1 MLANRFPCLTLL
13 AAFVL
18 SNCGPAPETE
28 QTEQTVSAPKFE
40 PTWESIRTHEVPEW
54 YEDAKFGIFIHWGLY
69 SVPAWATPV
78 GQLHQVDWDV
88 WFANNAYAEWYM
100 NTWRIDGSPGQ
111 LHHYQ
116 TYGEEFDYMDFV
128 PMFNDALAEWNPDE
142 MVQLFADVNA
152 RYVVLTTKHHDG
164 FTLWPS
170 STKNPN
176 RPDDQQGT
184 TRDVVG
190 ELGAAVRSK
199 GMRMGYYY
207 SGGLDWSF
215 NPKPIVKR
223 EDVAGTVIHDAAYAD
238 YADAHWRELI
248 DRYQP
253 DILWNDIGYPE
264 SGDLA
269 NILSD
274 YYNRFPDG
282 VINNRFEIRKEGA
295 PERHHDFVTPEYAK
309 MDDITDYKWETCRGL
324 GYSFGYNQV
333 EGPEHTI
340 AERELIHLLVDIV
353 AKNGNLLLNVGPM
366 ADGTIPQI
374 QASRLSALGAWLDVN
389 GEAIFGTRPWERA
402 EGKTR
407 DGVDVRFTRK
417 GDDVYAILLGKPSVA
432 EVVIEDLTAPE
443 GATVSLLGT
452 EASLRYRS
460 ADGDFLVTL
469 PGEIPEAHAYALKL
483 SIR

>member
-1 MLANRFPCLTLL
+1 M
-13 AAFVL
+13 
-18 SNCGPAPETE
+18 
-28 QTEQTVSAPKFE
+28 
-40 PTWESIRTHEVPEW
+40 
-54 YEDAKFGIFIHWGLY
+54 
-69 SVPAWATPV
+69 PAWATPV

-116 TYGEEFDYMDFV
+116 TYGEEFEYMDFV

-223 EDVAGTVIHDAAYAD
+223 EDVAGTVIHDD
-238 YADAHWRELI
+238 
-248 DRYQP
+248 
-253 DILWNDIGYPE
+253 
-264 SGDLA
+264 
-269 NILSD
+269 
-274 YYNRFPDG
+274 
-282 VINNRFEIRKEGA
+282 
-295 PERHHDFVTPEYAK
+295 EYARTTRTRTGASSSTV
-309 MDDITDYKWETCRGL
+309 MSRTSSGTTSAIPSRETWRTSSRITT
-324 GYSFGYNQV
+324 
-333 EGPEHTI
+333 
-340 AERELIHLLVDIV
+340 
-353 AKNGNLLLNVGPM
+353 
-366 ADGTIPQI
+366 
-374 QASRLSALGAWLDVN
+374 
-389 GEAIFGTRPWERA
+389 
-402 EGKTR
+402 
-407 DGVDVRFTRK
+407 
-417 GDDVYAILLGKPSVA
+417 
-432 EVVIEDLTAPE
+432 TAFP
-443 GATVSLLGT
+443 T
-452 EASLRYRS
+452 E
-460 ADGDFLVTL
+460 
-469 PGEIPEAHAYALKL
+469 
-483 SIR
+483 